1 MAVRSSAS
9 PVWTG
14 ASIDAKIAVMA
25 RKPEDK
31 YKVQAPSLPEIA
43 AAFDELHGPL
53 RSRVRFQGSVLTRGA
68 LINAVMIHFLSLDAD
83 AQRRIVETGV
93 TRYEEMLESDGE
105 MEDWRIA
112 PVPGLV
118 EPVAAPVDRG
128 VRGGGGVEYIGDH
141 GGLGSD
147 TLPEADDERP
157 RRAKKPARRR

>member
-14 ASIDAKIAVMA
+14 TSIEDKITGMA

-31 YKVQAPSLPEIA
+31 HKVQAPSLPEIA
-43 AAFDELHGPL
+43 AAFDELHGAL

-68 LINAVMIHFLSLDAD
+68 LVNAVMIHFLSLDAD
-83 AQRRIVETGV
+83 TQRRIIEAGAS
-93 TRYEEMLESDGE
+93 RYEEMLESDGE

-112 PVPGLV
+112 PGSDLV
-118 EPVAAPVDRG
+118 DPVAAPVDRG
-128 VRGGGGVEYIGDH
+128 RGGIEYIGDH

-157 RRAKKPARRR
+157 RRAQKPARRR